1 MELIKGYYQDALRAT
16 KGTKLFPEVLVTQL
30 VLESGYSPSK
40 LARDANNYFGI
51 KAGSAWTGKVIS
63 APTIEIIEGKKI
75 KIPGNWKI
83 YVNRQ
88 SALTDKMHPA
98 SLFRVYNDR
107 TSGFAGWV
115 KFLYDNPRYS
125 RAGVFQAKTVI
136 DQFAALARAGYATDP
151 QYVAKLSAIYSKIK
165 GFFLQIQL

>member
-63 APTIEIIEGKKI
+63 APTMEFIDGKTI
-75 KIPGNWKI
+75 KIPGNWRI
-83 YVNRQ
+83 YNNRTA
-88 SALTDKMHPA
+88 ALTDKMHPA
-98 SLFRVYNDR
+98 SLFRVYADR
-107 TSGFAGWV
+107 VSGFSGWV

-136 DQFAALARAGYATDP
+136 EQFGALARAGYATDP

-165 GFFLQIQL
+165 GFFLQTQI

>member
-30 VLESGYSPSK
+30 ILESGYSPSK
-40 LARDANNYFGI
+40 LARDANNWFGI

-63 APTIEIIEGKKI
+63 APTLEVINKRTV

-83 YVNRQ
+83 YNSRTDAVRDGQ
-88 SALTDKMHPA
+88 LTS
-98 SLFRVYNDR
+98 SLFRVYSDR
-107 TSGFAGWV
+107 VAGFAGWV

-125 RAGVFQAKTVI
+125 RAGVFQAKTVV

-165 GFFLQIQL
+165 GFFLQTPL